1 MVTMGPAAPWAA
13 YLRFYSSLTGL
24 SQPCDKLC
32 AMTEDL
38 DFRSDKSDS
47 AEGGRTAV
55 NRWAGYHHNL
65 DEDVVA
71 QAFSTPAQSMEE
83 LDPEIRDAI
92 ASDAL
97 ERSELIGFW
106 VAWHLAA
113 GSTTS
118 SRRLAP
124 GDHLPQDP
132 PLPSRLRRP
141 PRRVALPWIKLDH
154 EKAWSEQ
161 VSRPARGAPP
171 ATSSADSHETPE
183 CGHLIM

>member
-13 YLRFYSSLTGL
+13 YLRFYPSLDRL

-47 AEGGRTAV
+47 AEGGRVAV
-55 NRWAGYHHNL
+55 HRWAGYHHNL

-83 LDPEIRDAI
+83 LDAEIRDGLA
-92 ASDAL
+92 ADAL

-106 VAWHLAA
+106 VAWHLAGGFDNLERGGWHRA
-113 GSTTS
+113 TIFRKI
-118 SRRLAP
+118 RRFRATYGAHP
-124 GDHLPQDP
+124 DEF
-132 PLPSRLRRP
+132 
-141 PRRVALPWIKLDH
+141 VFPWIQLDLDT
-154 EKAWSEQ
+154 AWSEQ
-161 VSRPARGAPP
+161 ISRQLEAARSRGFF
-171 ATSSADSHETPE
+171 
-183 CGHLIM
+183 G